1 MRSLGDTTHPSYLAG
16 RSTPEI
22 IEAPLD
28 TQFLKNLLDTPA
40 PSGFEAAAA
49 KLWRD
54 EAETF
59 ADTVG
64 GDVSGNSVAILNT
77 EGSPRV
83 MLAGHIDEIGVMITH
98 VDDDGFLYF
107 EAIGGWDPQVLV
119 GQRIR
124 LLTNQGHVVG
134 VVGKKPIHL
143 MKGDEKD
150 KVSKIEDL
158 WIDVGAKDRSAATK
172 RGVRVG
178 DPGVIDAKLIELGDD
193 LITSRSIDNRIGA
206 FIVLEALRLLSKKKS
221 NAMVA
226 AVATTQEEIGYA
238 GGGARTSAYT
248 VQPDIAIVVDV
259 TFASDAPC
267 IEKKVVGEHKLGSG
281 PVITRG
287 SATNPR
293 LAERLA
299 DVAKKQKIPFT
310 LIAAPRFTATDAD
323 AIYLSRHGVATAV
336 LSVPNRYMHS
346 PNEIV
351 SLKDLESTARLI
363 AAFCQ
368 SLRKSDNW
376 LP

>member
-1 MRSLGDTTHPSYLAG
+1 LPAAQTRKKEGCV
-16 RSTPEI
+16 
-22 IEAPLD
+22 D

-40 PSGFEAAAA
+40 PSGFEGAAARV
-49 KLWRD
+49 WRD

-64 GDVSGNSVAILNT
+64 GDVSGNSVAILNA

-98 VDDDGFLYF
+98 IDDDGFVYF

-124 LLTNQGHVVG
+124 LLTHKGDLVG
-134 VVGKKPIHL
+134 VIGKKPIHL

-158 WIDVGAKDRSAATK
+158 WIDVGAKDRDAAAK

-178 DPGVIDAKLIELGDD
+178 DPGVIDAKLLELGPD
-193 LITSRSIDNRIGA
+193 LIASRSIDNRIGA
-206 FIVLEALRLLSKKKS
+206 FIVLEALRLLSKKKPK
-221 NAMVA
+221 AMVA
-226 AVATTQEEIGYA
+226 AVATTQEEIGYS

-248 VQPDIAIVVDV
+248 IEPEIAIVVDV
-259 TFASDAPC
+259 TFASDVPC
-267 IEKKVVGEHKLGSG
+267 IEKKTVGEHKLGSG

-287 SATNPR
+287 SATNVR

-299 DVAKKQKIPFT
+299 DVAEKQKIPYT
-310 LIAAPRFTATDAD
+310 LIAAPRFTSTDAD

-351 SLKDLESTARLI
+351 SVKDLQATARLI